1 MTKKSFS
8 DASELRKEHFSH
20 RATAGP
26 EAFATTRGT
35 AMALKMT
42 VGSVVMI
49 QADKAEEFAV
59 TATAMVVVMSLRTLT
74 VSRTIE
80 VLQGFAIVRVSAIVT
95 EMYGTVSMQSKAW
108 LMGAVTAAV

>member
-1 MTKKSFS
+1 
-8 DASELRKEHFSH
+8 
-20 RATAGP
+20 
-26 EAFATTRGT
+26 
-35 AMALKMT
+35 MT
-42 VGSVVMI
+42 VGTVMMI

-80 VLQGFAIVRVSAIVT
+80 GLQGFATVKVSSIIT
-95 EMYGTVSMQSKAW
+95 EVYGTTSMRSKAW